1 MSTSRPRI
9 DSLRS
14 SSTIDH
20 SAWEARAPSPSFST
34 TTTGSKVNLPE
45 NHALITRKDLRQSI
59 ACFEEL
65 MAAAK
70 AYRNA
75 LLAMSSAT
83 AAFATA
89 MEACSRVKGCRSSN
103 SALAGAGGLQYLVSN
118 HEQLLADTVYRQFE
132 IPLLHALD
140 NYKMITAD
148 RLAAYEKALHEQSQK
163 IRKTE
168 AENLKIGRRR
178 KRDLQQFRQA
188 LGELQKQVDELDSI
202 KAAYHEEVLESEE
215 EVWETVLG
223 RVAFVIRSQLDFY
236 EKIAGKASDPILE
249 PMVMSIPDPFDAYGP
264 PKEEG
269 QIFSVLAPLSLLDSS
284 APQSPTA
291 NLPRVL
297 SPRPMSTKTTS
308 PGHPSSP
315 SDFHGTP
322 TRLSPAPREPEASS
336 ESVFGKHDTW
346 LESASGNF
354 GTSSVSEMGNA
365 SDRSR
370 RELSIIDEGDI
381 TLNGKKNEQSEGY
394 GDGDDDGD
402 GDEASVKAVKDS
414 LGGKI
419 DGLPTKAANGSS

>member
-20 SAWEARAPSPSFST
+20 SAWGARAPSPSFST

-45 NHALITRKDLRQSI
+45 NHALITRKDLRQSVT
-59 ACFEEL
+59 CFEEL

-103 SALAGAGGLQYLVSN
+103 SALAGAGGLQYLISN

-132 IPLLHALD
+132 IPLLDALD

-148 RLAAYEKALHEQSQK
+148 RLAAYDKALHEQSQK
-163 IRKTE
+163 IRRTE

-178 KRDLQQFRQA
+178 KRDLKQFRQA
-188 LGELQKQVDELDSI
+188 LEELQKQVDELDSI
-202 KAAYHEEVLESEE
+202 KAGYHEEVLEGEE
-215 EVWETVLG
+215 EVWGTVLG

-284 APQSPTA
+284 APQSPTI

-297 SPRPMSTKTTS
+297 SPSPNSAITSGRPA
-308 PGHPSSP
+308 SP
-315 SDFHGTP
+315 SDLDGTP
-322 TRLSPAPREPEASS
+322 TRLSPAPREPRPNS
-336 ESVFGKHDTW
+336 ESVFGQHDKW
-346 LESASGNF
+346 LEGISGPS
-354 GTSSVSEMGNA
+354 GTSGVSEMENGTA
-365 SDRSR
+365 RST
-370 RELSIIDEGDI
+370 RELCIIDEGDI
-381 TLNGKKNEQSEGY
+381 TLNGKENDQGGSNS
-394 GDGDDDGD
+394 DSDGD
-402 GDEASVKAVKDS
+402 GGDGAGVKAVKTS

-419 DGLPTKAANGSS
+419 NGLPTEITNEST